1 MNRGNKTN
9 QSTENQVA
17 KEINLKE
24 LFAVIK
30 KRFWVAAVI
39 TVLFTLVAGVYST
52 FSTNLLYQT
61 SSRIII
67 KAGAEDR
74 TTLQVIMK
82 DPTIMGKVVQELKLE
97 RSPEVLAGQITVQ
110 SIDTSQVVSI
120 SVIDSDPTVAAS
132 IANTTAKVFKEEIPN
147 IIGFNDVQLLS
158 DAKVVPFPINDNGNR
173 MVMIG
178 FVLGIVAGIGLVF
191 LLESLDDSVKSEEDV
206 EEFLGIPVLGKVPK
220 MVRKNLKK
228 KESGKTGIRKY
239 GVKPLAKSKLFNRSK
254 KRNLIAHSF
263 PESKISEEFRT
274 IRTNVRFVMNEQKHK
289 IVLITSPNT
298 GEGKSTTAA
307 NLAVSM
313 SQQNEKVLLIDAN
326 LRKPSTHFIFN
337 VTNSVGLTDVLTGKT
352 TLNEAVIDSEIGS
365 LEVLPSGKLPNNPAE
380 LLSSPMMKE
389 LLQEA
394 AKEYDSVI
402 IDSSSVLEVTD
413 TKILASLCD
422 GVLLVLYKGN
432 TQLEKAAEA
441 KKVLEFSK
449 AKISGVILNEM

>member
-1 MNRGNKTN
+1 M
-9 QSTENQVA
+9 
-17 KEINLKE
+17 
-24 LFAVIK
+24 
-30 KRFWVAAVI
+30 
-39 TVLFTLVAGVYST
+39 
-52 FSTNLLYQT
+52 
-61 SSRIII
+61 
-67 KAGAEDR
+67 
-74 TTLQVIMK
+74 
-82 DPTIMGKVVQELKLE
+82 
-97 RSPEVLAGQITVQ
+97 
-110 SIDTSQVVSI
+110 
-120 SVIDSDPTVAAS
+120 
-132 IANTTAKVFKEEIPN
+132 
-147 IIGFNDVQLLS
+147 
-158 DAKVVPFPINDNGNR
+158 
-173 MVMIG
+173 
-178 FVLGIVAGIGLVF
+178 
-191 LLESLDDSVKSEEDV
+191 
-206 EEFLGIPVLGKVPK
+206 
-220 MVRKNLKK
+220 
-228 KESGKTGIRKY
+228 
-239 GVKPLAKSKLFNRSK
+239 KPLAKSKLFNRSK

-263 PESKISEEFRT
+263 PESKISEEFRK
-274 IRTNVRFVMNEQKHK
+274 IRTNVHFVTNEQKHK

-337 VTNSVGLTDVLTGKT
+337 ITNSVGLTDVLTGKT
-352 TLNEAVIDSEIGS
+352 TLNEAVIDSEIGN
-365 LEVLPSGKLPNNPAE
+365 LEVLLSGKLPNNPAE

>member
-52 FSTNLLYQT
+52 FSTNLLYQS

-67 KAGAEDR
+67 KAGAEER

-82 DPTIMGKVVQELKLE
+82 DPTIMEKVVQELKLE
-97 RSPEVLAGQITVQ
+97 RSPEALAGQITVQ

-178 FVLGIVAGIGLVF
+178 FVLGLVAGIGLVF

-220 MVRKNLKK
+220 MARKNLKK
-228 KESGKTGIRKY
+228 TNRGKQ
-239 GVKPLAKSKLFNRSK
+239 
-254 KRNLIAHSF
+254 
-263 PESKISEEFRT
+263 E
-274 IRTNVRFVMNEQKHK
+274 
-289 IVLITSPNT
+289 
-298 GEGKSTTAA
+298 
-307 NLAVSM
+307 
-313 SQQNEKVLLIDAN
+313 
-326 LRKPSTHFIFN
+326 
-337 VTNSVGLTDVLTGKT
+337 
-352 TLNEAVIDSEIGS
+352 
-365 LEVLPSGKLPNNPAE
+365 LENMG
-380 LLSSPMMKE
+380 
-389 LLQEA
+389 
-394 AKEYDSVI
+394 
-402 IDSSSVLEVTD
+402 
-413 TKILASLCD
+413 
-422 GVLLVLYKGN
+422 
-432 TQLEKAAEA
+432 
-441 KKVLEFSK
+441 
-449 AKISGVILNEM
+449 

>member
-1 MNRGNKTN
+1 M
-9 QSTENQVA
+9 
-17 KEINLKE
+17 
-24 LFAVIK
+24 
-30 KRFWVAAVI
+30 
-39 TVLFTLVAGVYST
+39 
-52 FSTNLLYQT
+52 
-61 SSRIII
+61 
-67 KAGAEDR
+67 
-74 TTLQVIMK
+74 
-82 DPTIMGKVVQELKLE
+82 
-97 RSPEVLAGQITVQ
+97 
-110 SIDTSQVVSI
+110 
-120 SVIDSDPTVAAS
+120 
-132 IANTTAKVFKEEIPN
+132 
-147 IIGFNDVQLLS
+147 
-158 DAKVVPFPINDNGNR
+158 
-173 MVMIG
+173 
-178 FVLGIVAGIGLVF
+178 
-191 LLESLDDSVKSEEDV
+191 
-206 EEFLGIPVLGKVPK
+206 
-220 MVRKNLKK
+220 
-228 KESGKTGIRKY
+228 
-239 GVKPLAKSKLFNRSK
+239 KPLAKSKLFNRSK

-274 IRTNVRFVMNEQKHK
+274 IRTNVHFVTNEQKHK